1 MIAFNPAHV
10 ELGATGYQHDYVVHT
25 SSCPEAHG
33 QAYLARK
40 ERSMNDRDIV
50 SGQAYQQS
58 IHELTRELRTAQRL
72 VHQLMIA
79 AFGLAGTTA
88 MFGIM
93 WLFEFVVN
101 R

>member
-1 MIAFNPAHV
+1 
-10 ELGATGYQHDYVVHT
+10 
-25 SSCPEAHG
+25 
-33 QAYLARK
+33 
-40 ERSMNDRDIV
+40 MNDRDIV
-50 SGQAYQQS
+50 SGQAYRQS

-72 VHQLMIA
+72 VHQLMLA

>member
-1 MIAFNPAHV
+1 
-10 ELGATGYQHDYVVHT
+10 
-25 SSCPEAHG
+25 
-33 QAYLARK
+33 
-40 ERSMNDRDIV
+40 MNNRDIV
-50 SGQAYQQS
+50 SGECYRQS

>member
-1 MIAFNPAHV
+1 MTN
-10 ELGATGYQHDYVVHT
+10 
-25 SSCPEAHG
+25 
-33 QAYLARK
+33 
-40 ERSMNDRDIV
+40 RDVV
-50 SGQAYQQS
+50 SGECYRES
-58 IHELTRELRTAQRL
+58 IHQLTRELRTSQRL

-93 WLFEFVVN
+93 WLFELVVG